1 MDKNKELEVIEDMID
16 YIRAKGIFVKSK
28 KDITDISN
36 LLFGTF
42 CECKTE
48 YTFNVLKHCNDFV
61 KSVVFNRLPEVAKT
75 SEINNNENQYIMLDN
90 VFNPSFNSEFGGGL
104 MDDLNI
110 LNKFPNI
117 YSDSFILI
125 EIKLSNGESKNGLV
139 MLEYRF
145 LVLDSDISKRSI
157 DLTLYDNEKWNMI
170 VLTKQP
176 IKDTKGYFKSY
187 MDHIRETVESSDIKN
202 ILIERYHTLE
212 EDEDQIIED
221 FSYLLLCI
229 FCAYVSVVI
238 RTSETYKIP
247 LCREED

>member
-28 KDITDISN
+28 KDMTDISN

-61 KSVVFNRLPEVAKT
+61 KGVVFNKLPEVAKV
-75 SEINNNENQYIMLDN
+75 SELNSNENQYIMLDN
-90 VFNPSFNSEFGGGL
+90 VFNPTFNSEFGGGL
-104 MDDLNI
+104 MDDLNA

-212 EDEDQIIED
+212 EDEDQMIED

>member
-1 MDKNKELEVIEDMID
+1 MDKNKELEAIEDMID

-28 KDITDISN
+28 KDMTDISN

-61 KSVVFNRLPEVAKT
+61 KSVVFNRLPEVAKA
-75 SEINNNENQYIMLDN
+75 SELNNNENQYIMLDN
-90 VFNPSFNSEFGGGL
+90 VFNPTFNSDFGGGL

-145 LVLDSDISKRSI
+145 LVLDSDVSKRSI

-212 EDEDQIIED
+212 EDEDQMVED

>member
-28 KDITDISN
+28 KDMTDISN

-48 YTFNVLKHCNDFV
+48 YTFNLLKHCNDFV

-104 MDDLNI
+104 MDDLNA

-145 LVLDSDISKRSI
+145 LVLDSDMSKCSI

-212 EDEDQIIED
+212 EDEDQMVED

-247 LCREED
+247 LCREDD

>member
-1 MDKNKELEVIEDMID
+1 MDKNKELEVIEDIID

-28 KDITDISN
+28 KDMTDISN

-48 YTFNVLKHCNDFV
+48 YTFNILKHCNDFV

-75 SEINNNENQYIMLDN
+75 SETNNNENQYIMLDN

-104 MDDLNI
+104 MDDLNT

-212 EDEDQIIED
+212 EDEDQMIED

>member
-1 MDKNKELEVIEDMID
+1 MDKNKELEAIEDMID

-28 KDITDISN
+28 KDMADISN

-48 YTFNVLKHCNDFV
+48 YTFNILKHCNDFV
-61 KSVVFNRLPEVAKT
+61 KSIVFNRLPEVAKT
-75 SEINNNENQYIMLDN
+75 SEINNNDNQYIMLDN

-110 LNKFPNI
+110 LNTFPNI

-139 MLEYRF
+139 ILEYRF
-145 LVLDSDISKRSI
+145 LVLDSDVSKRSI
-157 DLTLYDNEKWNMI
+157 DLTLYDNEKWNKI

-176 IKDTKGYFKSY
+176 IKDAKGYFKSY

-212 EDEDQIIED
+212 EDEDQMVED

>member
-28 KDITDISN
+28 KDMTDISN

-61 KSVVFNRLPEVAKT
+61 KSVVFNRLPEVTKT

-104 MDDLNI
+104 MDDLNT

-117 YSDSFILI
+117 YSDSLILM
-125 EIKLSNGESKNGLV
+125 EIRLV
-139 MLEYRF
+139 NADKPKDLVRIEYRF
-145 LVLDSDISKRSI
+145 LVLDIDEKECSI
-157 DLTLYDNEKWNMI
+157 DLTLYDNEKWNKI
-170 VLTKQP
+170 FLSKQP
-176 IKDTKGYFKSY
+176 IKDTRGYFNSY
-187 MDHIRETVESSDIKN
+187 MDNIRETVESSDIKN
-202 ILIERYHTLE
+202 ILIERYHTLK
-212 EDEDQIIED
+212 EDEDQMIED

-229 FCAYVSVVI
+229 FCAYASVVI

>member
-1 MDKNKELEVIEDMID
+1 MGKNKELEVIEDMID

-28 KDITDISN
+28 KDMTDISN

-48 YTFNVLKHCNDFV
+48 YTFNILKHCNDFV

-104 MDDLNI
+104 MDDLNT

-117 YSDSFILI
+117 YSDSFILM
-125 EIKLSNGESKNGLV
+125 EIKLSTAESKKGLV
-139 MLEYRF
+139 KLEYRF
-145 LVLDSDISKRSI
+145 LVLDSDITKRSI
-157 DLTLYDNEKWNMI
+157 DLTLYDNEKWNKI
-170 VLTKQP
+170 FLSKRS
-176 IKDTKGYFKSY
+176 IRDTKWHFKSY
-187 MDHIRETVESSDIKN
+187 MDHIRETVDSSDIKN
-202 ILIERYHTLE
+202 VLFERYDPLE
-212 EDEDQIIED
+212 EDEDQMIED

-238 RTSETYKIP
+238 RTSEVYKIP
-247 LCREED
+247 LCREKD

>member
-1 MDKNKELEVIEDMID
+1 MDKNKELEVVEDMID

-28 KDITDISN
+28 KDMTDISN
-36 LLFGTF
+36 LLFGIF
-42 CECKTE
+42 SECKTE
-48 YTFNVLKHCNDFV
+48 YTFNILKHCNDFV

-75 SEINNNENQYIMLDN
+75 SEINSNENQYIMLDN

-104 MDDLNI
+104 MDDLNT
-110 LNKFPNI
+110 LNKFQSI
-117 YSDSFILI
+117 YSDSFILM
-125 EIKLSNGESKNGLV
+125 EIRLV
-139 MLEYRF
+139 NADKPKDLVRIEYRF
-145 LVLDSDISKRSI
+145 LVLDIDEKECSI

-187 MDHIRETVESSDIKN
+187 MEHIRETVESSDIKD
-202 ILIERYHTLE
+202 ILFERYDPLE
-212 EDEDQIIED
+212 EDEDQMIED

-247 LCREED
+247 LCKEKD

>member
-28 KDITDISN
+28 KDMTDISN

-104 MDDLNI
+104 MDDLNT

-117 YSDSFILI
+117 YSDSFILM
-125 EIKLSNGESKNGLV
+125 EIKLSNSENKKGLV
-139 MLEYRF
+139 KLEYRF
-145 LVLDSDISKRSI
+145 LVLDVDEKKNSI
-157 DLTLYDNEKWNMI
+157 DLSLCDNETWHKMF
-170 VLTKQP
+170 LPKQP
-176 IKDTKGYFKSY
+176 IKDTKCHFKSY
-187 MDHIRETVESSDIKN
+187 MEHIRETVESSDIKD
-202 ILIERYHTLE
+202 ILFERYDPLE
-212 EDEDQIIED
+212 EDEDQMIED

-247 LCREED
+247 LYREED

>member
-1 MDKNKELEVIEDMID
+1 MDKNKELEVIEDIID

-28 KDITDISN
+28 KDMTDISN

-48 YTFNVLKHCNDFV
+48 YTFNILKHCNDFV

-75 SEINNNENQYIMLDN
+75 SETNNNENQYIMLDN

-104 MDDLNI
+104 MDDLNT

-176 IKDTKGYFKSY
+176 IKDTNGYFKSY

-212 EDEDQIIED
+212 EDEDQMIED

>member
-28 KDITDISN
+28 KDMTDISN
-36 LLFGTF
+36 LLFGIF
-42 CECKTE
+42 SECKTE
-48 YTFNVLKHCNDFV
+48 YTFNILKHCNDFV

-90 VFNPSFNSEFGGGL
+90 VFNPTFNSDFGGGL

-117 YSDSFILI
+117 YSDSFILR

-145 LVLDSDISKRSI
+145 LVLDSDVSKRSI
-157 DLTLYDNEKWNMI
+157 DFTLYDNEKWNMI

-187 MDHIRETVESSDIKN
+187 MEHIRETVESSDIKN
-202 ILIERYHTLE
+202 ILFERYDPLE
-212 EDEDQIIED
+212 EDEDQMIED

-238 RTSETYKIP
+238 RTSETYKIL

>member
-28 KDITDISN
+28 KDMTDISN
-36 LLFGTF
+36 LLFGIF
-42 CECKTE
+42 SECKTE
-48 YTFNVLKHCNDFV
+48 YTFNILKHCNDFV

-104 MDDLNI
+104 MDDLNT

-117 YSDSFILI
+117 YSDSFILM
-125 EIKLSNGESKNGLV
+125 EIKLVNADKPNDLARI
-139 MLEYRF
+139 EYRF
-145 LVLDSDISKRSI
+145 LVLDIDEKEHSI
-157 DLTLYDNEKWNMI
+157 EFSLCDNERWHSMF
-170 VLTKQP
+170 LSKQS
-176 IKDTKGYFKSY
+176 IKDSKGYFKSY
-187 MDHIRETVESSDIKN
+187 MEHIQETVEESDIKN
-202 ILIERYHTLE
+202 ILFERYDPLE
-212 EDEDQIIED
+212 EDEDQMVED

>member
-1 MDKNKELEVIEDMID
+1 MDKNKELEAIEDMID
-16 YIRAKGIFVKSK
+16 YVRAKGIFVKSK
-28 KDITDISN
+28 KDMTDISN

-61 KSVVFNRLPEVAKT
+61 KSVVFNRLPEVAKGI
-75 SEINNNENQYIMLDN
+75 EVNQNENQYIMLDN

-104 MDDLNI
+104 MDDLNT

-117 YSDSFILI
+117 YSDSFIMM
-125 EIKLSNGESKNGLV
+125 EIRLV
-139 MLEYRF
+139 NADKPNDLARIEYRF
-145 LVLDSDISKRSI
+145 LVLDSDITKRSI
-157 DLTLYDNEKWNMI
+157 DLSLCDNEKWHKMF
-170 VLTKQP
+170 LSKQP

-187 MDHIRETVESSDIKN
+187 MEHIRETVESSDIKN
-202 ILIERYHTLE
+202 VLFERYDPLE
-212 EDEDQIIED
+212 EDEDQMIED

>member
-28 KDITDISN
+28 KDMTDISN

-61 KSVVFNRLPEVAKT
+61 KSVVFNRLPEVTKT

-104 MDDLNI
+104 IDDLNT

-125 EIKLSNGESKNGLV
+125 EIRLV
-139 MLEYRF
+139 NADKPKDLVRIEYRF
-145 LVLDSDISKRSI
+145 LVLDSDITKRII
-157 DLTLYDNEKWNMI
+157 DLTLYDNEKWNKI
-170 VLTKQP
+170 FLSKQS
-176 IKDTKGYFKSY
+176 IRDTKGHFKSY
-187 MDHIRETVESSDIKN
+187 MEHIRETVEESDIKN
-202 ILIERYHTLE
+202 VLFERYDPLE
-212 EDEDQIIED
+212 EDEDQMVED
-221 FSYLLLCI
+221 FSYLLLCV

-247 LCREED
+247 LCREDD

>member
-1 MDKNKELEVIEDMID
+1 MDKNKELEAIEDMID

-28 KDITDISN
+28 KDMTDIST

-42 CECKTE
+42 AECKTE

-90 VFNPSFNSEFGGGL
+90 VFNPTFNSDFGGGL

-145 LVLDSDISKRSI
+145 LVLDSDITKRSI
-157 DLTLYDNEKWNMI
+157 DLTLYDNEKWNKI
-170 VLTKQP
+170 FLSKQS
-176 IKDTKGYFKSY
+176 IRDTKGHFNSY
-187 MDHIRETVESSDIKN
+187 MEYIRETVESSDIKN
-202 ILIERYHTLE
+202 ILFERYHTLE
-212 EDEDQIIED
+212 EDEDQMVED

>member
-28 KDITDISN
+28 KDMTDISN

-42 CECKTE
+42 CECQPE

-61 KSVVFNRLPEVAKT
+61 KSVVFNRLPEVTKT

-104 MDDLNI
+104 MDYLNT

-125 EIKLSNGESKNGLV
+125 EIRLV
-139 MLEYRF
+139 NADKPKDLVRIEYRF
-145 LVLDSDISKRSI
+145 LVLDSDITKRII
-157 DLTLYDNEKWNMI
+157 DLTLYDNEKWNKI
-170 VLTKQP
+170 FLSKQS
-176 IKDTKGYFKSY
+176 IRDTKGHFKSY
-187 MDHIRETVESSDIKN
+187 MEHIRETVESSDIKN
-202 ILIERYHTLE
+202 VLFERYDPLE
-212 EDEDQIIED
+212 EDEDQMIED

-238 RTSETYKIP
+238 RTSEVYKIP
-247 LCREED
+247 LCREKD

>member
-28 KDITDISN
+28 KDMTDISN
-36 LLFGTF
+36 LLFGIF
-42 CECKTE
+42 SECKTE
-48 YTFNVLKHCNDFV
+48 YTFNILKHCNDFV

-104 MDDLNI
+104 MDDLNT

-117 YSDSFILI
+117 YSDSFIFM
-125 EIKLSNGESKNGLV
+125 EIRLV
-139 MLEYRF
+139 NADKPKDLVRIEYRF
-145 LVLDSDISKRSI
+145 LVLDSDITKRSI
-157 DLTLYDNEKWNMI
+157 DLSLCDNEKWNKI
-170 VLTKQP
+170 FLSKTS
-176 IKDTKGYFKSY
+176 IKDTKGHFKSY

-202 ILIERYHTLE
+202 ILFERYHLLE
-212 EDEDQIIED
+212 EDKEQMVED
-221 FSYLLLCI
+221 FSYLSLCI

-247 LCREED
+247 LCKEDD

>member
-1 MDKNKELEVIEDMID
+1 MDKNKELEAIEDMID
-16 YIRAKGIFVKSK
+16 YVRAKGIFVKSK
-28 KDITDISN
+28 KDMTDISN

-61 KSVVFNRLPEVAKT
+61 KSVVFNRLPEVAKGI
-75 SEINNNENQYIMLDN
+75 EVNQNENQYIMLDN

-104 MDDLNI
+104 MDDLNT

-117 YSDSFILI
+117 YSDSFIMM
-125 EIKLSNGESKNGLV
+125 EIRLV
-139 MLEYRF
+139 NADKPNDLARIEYRF
-145 LVLDSDISKRSI
+145 LVLDSDITKRSI
-157 DLTLYDNEKWNMI
+157 DLTLYDNEKWNKI
-170 VLTKQP
+170 FLSKQP
-176 IKDTKGYFKSY
+176 IKDTKGYFNSY
-187 MDHIRETVESSDIKN
+187 MEHIRETVESSDIKN
-202 ILIERYHTLE
+202 ILFERYDPLE
-212 EDEDQIIED
+212 EDEDQMIED